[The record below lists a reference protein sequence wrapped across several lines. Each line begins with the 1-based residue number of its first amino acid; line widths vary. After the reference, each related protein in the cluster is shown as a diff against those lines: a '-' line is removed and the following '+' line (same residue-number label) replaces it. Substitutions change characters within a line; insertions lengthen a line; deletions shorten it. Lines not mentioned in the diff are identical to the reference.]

1 MIVFHKKCL
10 KNRTRTNAGTRPNRV
25 IDRHTERESDRQTDR
40 KTERETF
47 KEFKTT
53 LGLQNI
59 SHTTQIFSSYNSK

>member
-1 MIVFHKKCL
+1 M
-10 KNRTRTNAGTRPNRV
+10 GTQRGRQ
-25 IDRHTERESDRQTDR
+25 TDRQTDK

-47 KEFKTT
+47 KESKTT